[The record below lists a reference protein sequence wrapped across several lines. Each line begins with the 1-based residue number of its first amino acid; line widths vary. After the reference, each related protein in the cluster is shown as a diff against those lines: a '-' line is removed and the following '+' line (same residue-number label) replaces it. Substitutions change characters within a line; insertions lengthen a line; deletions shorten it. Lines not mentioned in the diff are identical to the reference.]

1 MGAEVGLPKALSLKL
16 RRLGAAGLSTG
27 AIVGIVIG
35 VLVAV
40 GAVGAWLMWQSGS
53 ASSGL
58 TEAKLLAFYEAW
70 GVTSTR
76 SEHVPALVRD
86 YQNNVESLNA
96 QLRDKYHGT
105 DLRSSVADIQAKRKK
120 FASAMELSTPP
131 QQIAYGTPPHSS
143 PPPRSHTAPW
153 CSPASFD
160 PGPHGAARSSGT
172 PG

>member
-1 MGAEVGLPKALSLKL
+1 MTFRHTAQHSIVFVARVGD
-16 RRLGAAGLSTG
+16 
-27 AIVGIVIG
+27 
-35 VLVAV
+35 
-40 GAVGAWLMWQSGS
+40 
-53 ASSGL
+53 
-58 TEAKLLAFYEAW
+58 FYEAW

-131 QQIAYGTPPHSS
+131 QQIAYGTPTPFQ
-143 PPPRSHTAPW
+143 PPSTFAYGSLVQSR
-153 CSPASFD
+153 
-160 PGPHGAARSSGT
+160 
-172 PG
+172 

>member
-1 MGAEVGLPKALSLKL
+1 MG
-16 RRLGAAGLSTG
+16 
-27 AIVGIVIG
+27 
-35 VLVAV
+35 
-40 GAVGAWLMWQSGS
+40 
-53 ASSGL
+53 
-58 TEAKLLAFYEAW
+58 AKLLAFYEAW

-120 FASAMELSTPP
+120 FASAMEFRRHPNRLRM
-131 QQIAYGTPPHSS
+131 ALRPHSS

-172 PG
+172 PGKTVIVRMD